1 MLQPRYRSTRLR
13 SLFLC
18 RSALLGTLLIAGSA
32 CGSNGDSPG
41 TGDAGAVDVPDAAR
55 VDGSQRD
62 AGVEDGAFEDAGD
75 VGESDANFDDGG
87 DASEADAAADDAA
100 VGDAAETDSGET
112 DGGELDASSLDGGDG
127 DGGSEDGGLDLGAQ
141 LADCLGR
148 DFPIVLSQRMP
159 YYEVTLGGQRGY
171 FLLDV
176 GTNYSTIDLAA
187 FSSPPAARDCDPS
200 QLGVSCAFDD
210 FSLFYGPSTAFLT
223 TSDFSRIQGT
233 VRQAGIIG
241 TDFLSLDVVTLSWSG
256 GRVYVAPDESEFC
269 EPRRLE
275 AVDMAALPTTG
286 FYTNDFSTLKPLT
299 DVIPDAEDYW
309 TVPNIPTVPVRVAG
323 VDAVAQIDSAFADSV
338 VPFSLNINEALL
350 EAILAAHPEM
360 ITRDDSLD
368 LYLTTCVGVSEPV
381 EGYRVEPG
389 AALELIDD
397 AGHVAVQFDD
407 TVLFAKR
414 TPEAAKVCGGIGTW
428 EVPAAQIAVS
438 FLADRDF
445 VVFDPFASR
454 VWVAR

>member
-1 MLQPRYRSTRLR
+1 MLQRRFPVILLR
-13 SLFLC
+13 GMLLC
-18 RSALLGTLLIAGSA
+18 SVFGLSA
-32 CGSNGDSPG
+32 CGSGQESPPPPAVG
-41 TGDAGAVDVPDAAR
+41 GDAGVVDAATDATQ
-55 VDGSQRD
+55 VD
-62 AGVEDGAFEDAGD
+62 AGQVDDAALGDAG
-75 VGESDANFDDGG
+75 GG
-87 DASEADAAADDAA
+87 DAAAADGGEGDAA
-100 VGDAAETDSGET
+100 VDDANAGDANVDDAGEPDGSG
-112 DGGELDASSLDGGDG
+112 G
-127 DGGSEDGGLDLGAQ
+127 DGGSMDGGEADGGFEDGGLNLEVQ
-141 LADCLGR
+141 LRDCLGR
-148 DFPIVLSQRMP
+148 DFPIALSQRMP
-159 YYEVTLGGQRGY
+159 YYEATLGAQAGH

-187 FSSPPAARDCDPS
+187 FAVPPATRGCDAS
-200 QLGVSCAFDD
+200 LLGVSCTFDE
-210 FSLFYGPSTAFLT
+210 FSLFHGPSTVFLT

-241 TDFLSLDVVTLSWSG
+241 TDFLSLDVLTLSWSG
-256 GRVYVAPDESEFC
+256 ARAYVANENEFC

-286 FYTNDFSTLKPLT
+286 FYSNDFSNLRPLT
-299 DVIPDAEDYW
+299 EVIPDAEDFW

-323 VDAVAQIDSAFADSV
+323 VDAVAQIDSAFADSL
-338 VPFSLNINEALL
+338 VPYSLNINEALL
-350 EAILAAHPEM
+350 DAILAAHPEM

-368 LYLTTCVGVSEPV
+368 LFLTTCAGVSEPV

-389 AALELIDD
+389 ATLQLIDEV
-397 AGHVAVQFDD
+397 GHVAVQFDD

-428 EVPAAQIAVS
+428 DVPAAQIAVS

-454 VWVAR
+454 VWVARSRT